1 MSLPT
6 QDETVSVPQ
15 SFLGRVGHLEN
26 QVGGIATQL
35 SSYAATQDAMGDKL
49 EDVADSVAKIADH
62 LNAPKPQTQWWALI
76 GGVIAIVGTINLFAT
91 QALNNAKELT
101 AVHVRYL
108 NKQGTSQ
115 GARLEGLDARIRV
128 VESSAE
134 ASMASHQVM
143 RDYIKALGGRS

>member
-1 MSLPT
+1 MTDTESVIPT
-6 QDETVSVPQ
+6 
-15 SFLGRVGHLEN
+15 SFIGRVGHLEN

-35 SSYAATQDAMGDKL
+35 SSYAATQDAMGAKL
-49 EDVADSVAKIADH
+49 EDVANSVAKIADH

-108 NKQGTSQ
+108 DEKSTSH
-115 GARLEGLDARIRV
+115 GKRIASLDSRIRS
-128 VESSAE
+128 VENSAE
-134 ASMASHQVM
+134 ASKVSHQAIG
-143 RDYIKALGGRS
+143 DYIKELGGRP